1 LTRPRKCGSPPTFD
15 EELVEKKLGWVRD
28 FRSQLKD
35 WGELFETITATE
47 SFIRHHGL
55 YQGVHLELEQH
66 LLPLP
71 AQTERTQRLRGE
83 LIAFVTEQESQVHQ
97 GERLPGSSE
106 VIESVFGKMKRLEQ
120 DQSKNG
126 FTSFLLGLS
135 ALVSTTTNTVIQKAL
150 ETVPTKQVE
159 IWCQETLGQ
168 TLQSERRQAFAASKK
183 AEQKWDQL
191 LTAI

>member
-1 LTRPRKCGSPPTFD
+1 
-15 EELVEKKLGWVRD
+15 
-28 FRSQLKD
+28 
-35 WGELFETITATE
+35 
-47 SFIRHHGL
+47 
-55 YQGVHLELEQH
+55 
-66 LLPLP
+66 
-71 AQTERTQRLRGE
+71 

-126 FTSFLLGLS
+126 FTSLLLGLS

-159 IWCQETLGQ
+159 ICV
-168 TLQSERRQAFAASKK
+168 RRRSADAAIG
-183 AEQKWDQL
+183 
-191 LTAI
+191 TASSLRPL